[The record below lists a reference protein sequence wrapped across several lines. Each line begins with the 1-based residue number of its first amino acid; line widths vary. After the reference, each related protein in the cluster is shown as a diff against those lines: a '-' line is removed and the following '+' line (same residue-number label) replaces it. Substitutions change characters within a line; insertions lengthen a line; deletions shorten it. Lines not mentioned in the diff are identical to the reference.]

1 MVMVP
6 TTPTDGEDHGN
17 SYCYSGESSPSSD
30 AVTNWQIAHGS
41 LESAVTFESSD
52 SPIDPDSI
60 PKSPVIVKPPSLD
73 SGPCEIKICFA
84 QRHEIQQVYV
94 RSTARV
100 YEIYYASSLHG
111 ENQYLCTVRCS
122 VAEREGE
129 ILLAGIE
136 DASKQH
142 VKVIRVKNG
151 SNSEEDW
158 VDVEV
163 PDLPVVE
170 NGINCLV
177 KQAAKEG
184 GRSVQELYEATAQI
198 SDAEP
203 CASLTIRL
211 LSLQSKDCLYIDEV
225 YIFGDPFVSTDSENH
240 STPVESSAQSSLMAM
255 LVPTLLQLSK
265 SGASRTNDKY
275 ASDRQGKD
283 DDAGPT
289 ARGHDMTDDMN
300 GIHCEQ
306 RSTVDEQH
314 VSLHADDQLT
324 SEPVQSLLPTLDLNK
339 KEQVVGNGL
348 KPQSPKQLTADEKNN
363 MPDIERVLVQLVDRV
378 NRIEDICLRFEESM
392 LKPIN
397 SMEVRLQRVE
407 EQVEIL
413 AKNSQYTGIPSCNR
427 ISAPSFSCT
436 DSNFGSFY
444 NDGNDH
450 PPNLAS
456 ELKMDFPDDKLASQ
470 IDNSSIS
477 ASSPRMHPSCVIAAP
492 EFSCGEEEED
502 SHVLEPSKNSPEV
515 KRNLAS
521 SIDNALAAALSG
533 FLSTSVTSPAEC
545 TQNFE
550 VTASE
555 HSGEIH
561 EKDGDPLECSP
572 SGPVLRDDCIRDEKN
587 EGMLSKYRR
596 ILTVTAPEFTLED
609 LDDVH
614 SSPNRNDYSPPPS
627 TQNKSIPNS
636 VSISSDITI
645 ELDAGQKLSDKHTEA
660 SEVVDFKDE
669 SCTCESN
676 EANDLANPIDHAI
689 IKETTSKYP
698 PSILFPENNCTKRPL
713 RDETE
718 TKPES
723 LGSAG
728 EAAEDDASEQS
739 STDILGGCRY
749 SVPSLDFEIP
759 ILEVNFGLQDDSG
772 TKLPLEVLLG
782 DTAGICATAEETNIT
797 VVDDDVERDPLT
809 ITDILVDYTCA
820 NVDDAPS
827 HPYADPAAF
836 ISLL

>member
-6 TTPTDGEDHGN
+6 ISPTDGDDHGN

-142 VKVIRVKNG
+142 RKVIKGGKTG

-158 VDVEV
+158 VDVKV
-163 PDLPVVE
+163 SDLPVVE

-177 KQAAKEG
+177 NQAAKEG

-240 STPVESSAQSSLMAM
+240 SIPVESSAQSSLMAM

-265 SGASRTNDKY
+265 SGANRTNGKY
-275 ASDRQGKD
+275 SSDRQGKD
-283 DDAGPT
+283 DDVGPT
-289 ARGHDMTDDMN
+289 ARGHNMTDDMN
-300 GIHCEQ
+300 GLHCEQ

-324 SEPVQSLLPTLDLNK
+324 SEPVQSLLPTMDLNK
-339 KEQVVGNGL
+339 EQQVVGNGL

-407 EQVEIL
+407 EQLEIL
-413 AKNSQYTGIPSCNR
+413 AKNSQYTGMPSCNR

-436 DSNFGSFY
+436 DSNVGSLY

-450 PPNLAS
+450 PSNLAS

-477 ASSPRMHPSCVIAAP
+477 VSSPRMHPSRVITAP

-502 SHVLEPSKNSPEV
+502 NHVLEPSKNSPEV

-521 SIDNALAAALSG
+521 SIDNALAAALSR

-561 EKDGDPLECSP
+561 EKDGDPLECAP
-572 SGPVLRDDCIRDEKN
+572 SGAVPRDEKN

-614 SSPNRNDYSPPPS
+614 SPPPS
-627 TQNKSIPNS
+627 TQNKSNS

-645 ELDAGQKLSDKHTEA
+645 EQDAGQKLNDEQTKA

-669 SCTCESN
+669 SCAYESN

-689 IKETTSKYP
+689 INVTTSKYP

-713 RDETE
+713 RDEIE
-718 TKPES
+718 TNPES

-728 EAAEDDASEQS
+728 EAAEDDASERS

-759 ILEVNFGLQDDSG
+759 ILEVNFGLQDDSSG

-782 DTAGICATAEETNIT
+782 DTAGICATSEETNIT
-797 VVDDDVERDPLT
+797 VVDGDVGRDPLA
-809 ITDILVDYTCA
+809 ITDILVDYSCA

-827 HPYADPAAF
+827 HPYTDPAAF
-836 ISLL
+836 VSLL